1 VKALPFLQ
9 GAGLAVFFILPVAK
23 KFLSPSLNEAFHH
36 PHPISSV
43 PMAILAMT
51 LVMWLLAWIVLLA
64 AERLSQGW
72 RNVVSAAL
80 AVLLFGFAER
90 FFPLGGHPELS
101 PVALSILHLL
111 GALFSV
117 GLIVS
122 FLFWRRFFARCIAAT
137 DLLYVIA
144 GFGMIVLLPRLA
156 MYALRFEPAERTSF
170 NRNGLPPAVPNAS
183 RVVWI
188 LMDELSYD
196 QTFDH
201 RQQDAVF
208 PNLDAFAGESI
219 SFSNLQ
225 PAGRYTEHVVPGLL
239 LGVPIHELKTPFHGP
254 VSFRHVS
261 DGSWETFD
269 PQRTIFG
276 EARKLDWTTGI
287 AGWYNPYCRLFSD
300 VLDSC
305 SWLYS
310 DNILGAELPLSYN
323 KSVAQNMV
331 ALLPFRTKLEFIF
344 HDKSG
349 SVAHRRDYE
358 DVMTRSE
365 NLLRDRRIRFVL
377 LHMPVPHPPG
387 IYDRTTHQLSDH
399 GDYLDNLALAD
410 DSLGSFMEILRSI
423 PDFEN
428 TSVIVSSDHSWRTF
442 FWKPLP
448 AWSAEEERVSH
459 GGKFEPRPVLMV
471 HLAGMNTGQ
480 IVAKPVNMLIVHP
493 ILEGLLRGQIRTPTD
508 VAGLID
514 HQPQAKENVQ
524 VGN

>member
-1 VKALPFLQ
+1 VKARPFLQ

-51 LVMWLLAWIVLLA
+51 LVIWLLAWMVLLA
-64 AERLSQGW
+64 VEHLSEGW
-72 RNVVSAAL
+72 RNLVWG
-80 AVLLFGFAER
+80 VLTLLLVGFAVR
-90 FFPLGGHPELS
+90 FFPLPRHPHFSLVALRDLHVIAVLL
-101 PVALSILHLL
+101 PVAL
-111 GALFSV
+111 
-117 GLIVS
+117 IVC
-122 FLFWRRFFARCIAAT
+122 FLFWKNFFVRCIAAT
-137 DLLYVIA
+137 NLLYAVA

-156 MYALRFEPAERTSF
+156 MYAFRFEPPERTSF
-170 NRNGLPPAVPNAS
+170 HRSDLPPATPDAP
-183 RVVWI
+183 RIVWI

-201 RQQDAVF
+201 RQQDVLL
-208 PNLDAFAGESI
+208 PNIDAFARESV

-225 PAGRYTEHVVPGLL
+225 PIGKYTEHVVPGLL
-239 LGVPIHELKTPFHGP
+239 LGTPIHELKTPFHGP
-254 VSFRHVS
+254 ISFRRDS

-269 PQRTIFG
+269 PHRTIFG

-305 SWLYS
+305 SWQYS
-310 DNILGAELPLSYN
+310 DNILGAERPLSYN
-323 KSVAQNMV
+323 KSVAQNML
-331 ALLPFRTKLEFIF
+331 ALLPFRTNLEFIF
-344 HDKSG
+344 QDKIDNS
-349 SVAHRRDYE
+349 AHRRDYE
-358 DVMTRSE
+358 DVMARSKS
-365 NLLRDRRIRFVL
+365 LLRDRRIRFVL

-399 GDYLDNLALAD
+399 GDYLDNLVLAD
-410 DSLGSFMEILRSI
+410 DSLGSFMEILHSM
-423 PDFEN
+423 PEFEN

-448 AWSAEEERVSH
+448 YWSAEDERVTH

-480 IVAKPVNMLIVHP
+480 IVAKSVNMLILHP
-493 ILEGLLRGQIRTPTD
+493 ILETLLRGQIRTPTD
-508 VAGLID
+508 LADLVD
-514 HQPQAKENVQ
+514 HQPQASDVQ
-524 VGN
+524 AGN